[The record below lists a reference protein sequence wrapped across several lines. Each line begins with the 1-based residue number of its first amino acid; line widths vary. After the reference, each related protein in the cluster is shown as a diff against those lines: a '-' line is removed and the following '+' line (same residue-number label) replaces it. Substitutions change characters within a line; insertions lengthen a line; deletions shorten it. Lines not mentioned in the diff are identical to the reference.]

1 TGTTN
6 PTTGGGGTGTTPT
19 DPSTGTGTGG
29 TDHGTG
35 PTTGTGSG
43 SVEAGGGNTGTG
55 TTNPTTGGGGTGT
68 TPTDPSTGTGTGGT
82 DHGADPTTGS
92 GSVEAGGGNTGS
104 GSTNPTTGGGG
115 TGSGSTPT
123 DPSTGTETGG
133 TDHGTDPTT
142 GTGSGGVE
150 AGGGNTGTG
159 STDPTTGSGGTGTT
173 PTDPSTGTGTGGTDH
188 GTDPTTGTG
197 SGGVEAGG
205 GNTGTGT
212 TDPTT
217 GSGGTGSGSTP
228 IDPSTG
234 TGTGGTDH
242 GTDPTTGT
250 GSGRVEAGG
259 GNTGSG
265 TTDPTTGSGGTG
277 ATPTDPSTG
286 TGTGGTGHGTDPTT
300 STGSGGVEAG
310 GGNTG
315 TGTTDPTTGSG
326 GTDTSPTDPSTGT
339 GGTDHGTDP
348 TTGTGSGGVEAGGG
362 NTGSGAT
369 DPTTGSGGTGTTP
382 TDPSTGTGGTG
393 HGTDPTTGTGSGGVE
408 AGGGNPGTGSTDPTT
423 GSGGSGSTPTD
434 PSTGTGG
441 TDHGTDPTTGTGS
454 GGVEAGGGNTGS
466 GATDPTTVG
475 GGTGSGSTPTDPS
488 TGTGGTDP
496 GTGTGSGGTTD
507 PGTGGHTDPGTGA
520 SISLTLSPA
529 LGLEDHSIGVSISVG
544 LPTSGASGTV
554 SVTID
559 GVPAGAT
566 LSAGIDNH
574 DGTWTLT
581 GDQLVGLTLTPPTD
595 YSGTLNL
602 GVTAHAALDG
612 TDISATGSLAV
623 TVAPVADAPTL
634 TILPAVGLED
644 QPIALTIAAGL
655 HAPADGETLSVTIAG
670 VPVGA
675 TLSAGTDNGDGSWT
689 LTGAQLTGLTITPPT
704 DYSGTLTLS
713 VTAHAEV
720 GGTSA
725 DTTGSLAVT
734 VAPMADA
741 PTLTILPSVGLEDQ
755 PIALTI
761 AAGLHAPADGE
772 TLSVTIA
779 GVPAGATLSAGTDN
793 GDGTW
798 TLTGAQLTGL
808 TITPPADYSGTLNL
822 SVTAHAEVGG
832 TSADTT
838 GSLAVTVAPVA
849 DAPTLAILPAV
860 GLEDQP
866 IALTIAAGLHAP
878 ADGETLSVTIAG
890 VPAGATL
897 SAGTDNGDGTWTL
910 TGAQLTGLTIT
921 PPADYSGTLTLSVTA
936 EAAVNGTTADTTGTL
951 SITVAPVADA
961 PVLSL
966 QASVGHED
974 QPIALSISASL
985 VDPAQGETLSV
996 TVAGVPAG
1004 AHLSAGVD
1012 NHDGTWTLS
1021 AGQLTGLTLTPP
1033 ADYSGTLTLSVTAH
1047 AEVGGTSAD
1056 TTGTLAVTV
1065 DPDTVHV
1072 GVGID
1077 APGLTLLPAIGLEDQ
1092 PIALTIAT
1100 NLPNPLAGET
1110 LSVTISGLPAGATLS
1125 AGTDNG
1131 DGTWTLTAVQLT
1143 GLTITPPADYSGTL
1157 TLGVTAHAELAGVE
1171 ATTSANLAVTVTP
1184 VAHAP
1189 TLAVLPAI
1197 GLEDQPIALTIGA
1210 GLVAPAAGETL
1221 SVTIAGVPVGAIL
1234 SAGTDNH
1241 DGTWTLTGVQ
1251 LTGLTLTPPADF
1263 NGTLAL
1269 SVTAHAEVA
1278 GVETTTSGSLTVT
1291 VLPVA
1296 DAPTLAVLPAIG
1308 LEDQPI
1314 ALTIAAGLVAPA
1326 DGETLSVTIAGVPV
1340 GATLSAGTDNHD
1352 GTWTLT
1358 GVQLTGLTITP
1369 PADYSGTLTLSVT
1382 AHAEVGGL
1390 EATTSASLAVTV
1402 APVDV
1407 SIGAGASIEAPS
1419 LVVLPAVGLEDQPI
1433 ALTLAAGLT
1442 APVAGETLHVTI
1454 SGLPAG
1460 ATLSAGTDNHD
1471 GTWTLTAAQ
1480 LTGLTLTPPADYN
1493 GTLALN
1499 VTAHADVGGL
1509 EATTSASLAVTVTPV
1524 ADMPSLAVLPAVGL
1538 EDQPIA
1544 LSIAAGLAA
1553 PAAGE
1558 TLSVTIAG
1566 VPVGATL
1573 SAGTDNHDGTW
1584 TLTTAQLTGLTLT
1597 PPADYNGTV
1606 TLTVTAHAEVNG
1618 TSADASGSLSVT
1630 VLPVADAPSL
1640 VTLPA
1645 VGLED
1650 QPIALTIA
1658 AGLHTPADGETLSI
1672 TIAGVPAGATLST
1685 GTDNHDGTWTLTTAQ
1700 LTGLTLT
1707 PPADYNGTVTLT
1719 VTAHAD
1725 ANGTTA
1731 DTTGSVSVSVLPVA
1745 DVPNLVVLPTVGL
1758 EDQPIA
1764 LTIAAGLASPAAGE
1778 TLSVVISGVPVGAT
1792 LSAGTDNHDGTWTLT
1807 GVQLTG
1813 LTITPPADYSGA
1825 LNLTVTAHADV
1836 NGTEATAS
1844 ATVAITVLPV
1854 ADVPNLVVL
1863 PAVGLEDQPIA
1874 LTIGAGLATPATGET
1889 LSVVVSGVPVG
1900 ATLSAGTDNHDGT
1913 WTLTGAQLSGLTLTP
1928 PADYSGT
1935 LNLTV
1940 TAHAD
1945 VNGTEATVSGG
1956 LAVTVLPVADVPN
1969 VVALPAVGLEDQPI
1983 ALTIAAGL
1991 TTPAAGETLSVVV
2004 GGVPVG
2010 ATLSAGTDNHD
2021 GTWTLTGVQLTGL
2034 TITPPADYSGTLNLT
2049 VTAHADVNGT
2059 EATAN
2064 AAVAVTVLPVAD
2076 IPNLVVL
2083 PAVGLEDQPIA
2094 LNIAAGL
2101 TTPAAGETLSVV
2113 VSGVPTGAV
2122 LSAGTDNHDGTW
2134 TLTGVQLTGLTLT
2147 PPADY
2152 NGTLNLTVTAHA
2164 DVNGT
2169 EATVSGS
2176 LSVTVLPVADIP
2188 NLVALPAVGLED
2200 QPIAL
2205 SIGASLATPV
2215 AGETLSVVVG
2225 GVPVGASLSAG
2236 TDNHDG
2242 TWTLTAAQLTGLTI
2256 TPPADYSGTLNLTVT
2271 AHADVNGTEA
2281 TANAAIAVTVLPV
2294 ADVPNLVALPVV
2306 GLEDQPIALNISAGL
2321 AAPVAGEALSVVV
2334 SGVPTGA
2341 VLSAGTDN
2349 HDGTWTLTG
2358 VQLTGLTITPP
2369 ADYNGTITLGV
2380 TAHADVNGTAASVS
2394 TGLTVTV
2401 LPVADIPNLVVLPA
2415 VGLEDQPIAL
2425 TIGASLA
2432 TPAAGETLT
2441 VTVSGLPAGAVLSA
2455 GTDNHDGTWTLTGA
2469 QLTGLTLTPPAD
2481 YHGTLTLGVT
2491 AHADVN
2497 GTDAAIS
2504 ATVAVTVLPVAD
2516 IPNLAVLPVV
2526 GLEDHPIALTITAG
2540 LAAPVS
2546 AGETLSVTVAGLPAG
2561 ASLSAGTD
2569 NHDGTWTLTS
2579 AQLTGVTLT
2588 PPADYHGSLNLTVTA
2603 HADLN
2608 GTDATAS
2615 ANLAVT
2621 VLPVADIPNLVV
2633 LPTVGLED
2641 QPIALNIAASL
2652 TAPVSVGESLTVTV
2666 AGLPAGAI
2674 LSAGTDN
2681 HDGTWTL
2688 TGVQLSGLTVTPP
2701 ADYNGT
2707 LNLTVTAHADVNGT
2721 EATASAN
2728 LAVTVLPVADIPNL
2742 VTLPVVGLEDQPI
2755 ALNITAGLAS
2765 PAAGETLSV
2774 VVSGVPAGATL
2785 SAGTDNHDGTWTLTG
2800 AQLTGLTLTPP
2811 ADYSG
2816 TLNLAVTAHADVN
2829 GTEASANIG
2838 LAVTVLPVADIP
2850 NLVAL
2855 PVVGLEDQP
2864 IALTI
2869 AAGLTAPVAGETL
2882 SVTISGLPAGATLSA
2897 GTDNHDGTW
2906 TLTTAQLTGLTLTPP
2921 ADYHGTLNLSVTAH
2935 ADVNGTEATASATVA
2950 VTVLPVADIPNLAV
2964 LPVVGLED
2972 QPVALTIAA
2981 GLVAPVAGETLSVT
2995 IAGMPAGA
3003 TLSAGTDNHDGTWTL
3018 TTAQLTGL
3026 TLTPPAD
3033 YHGTLSLAVTA
3044 HADVNG
3050 TEATASATVAV
3061 TVLPVADVPNLVVL
3075 PVVGLE
3081 DQPIALTITAGIA
3094 TPAVGET
3101 LSVVVG
3107 GLPAGATLS
3116 AGTDNHDGTWT
3127 LTGAQLTGLTL
3138 TPPHDYHGTLNLTV
3152 TAHADLNGTE
3162 ASVGA
3167 SLAVTV
3173 VPVADVPNLAV
3184 LPVVGLEHQP
3194 IALNIAAGIA
3204 APAPGETLTV
3214 TVSGVPVGATLSA
3227 GTDNHDGTWTLTGAQ
3242 LSGIT
3247 LTPPADY
3254 HGTLSLGITA
3264 HATLAGVEAT
3274 TNASLSVTV
3283 LPVADIPNLAV
3294 LPVVGLEDHP
3304 IALTITAGIAT
3315 PAVGETLSVVV
3326 TGVPVGATLSAG
3338 THNADGTW
3346 TLTGAQLTGLTLT
3359 PPADYHGTITLGVTA
3374 HADLA
3379 GAQASVSANL
3389 AVTVL
3394 PVAEVPNLVAL
3405 PVVGLEDQP
3414 IALTIAAGLP
3424 TPLAGETLSVVVG
3437 GLPAGATLSAGT
3449 HNGDGTWTLTSAQ
3462 LTGLTVTPP
3471 HDYNGTLNLTV
3482 TAHAD
3487 LNGTEATASANL
3499 TVTVLPVADI
3509 PTLAVLPTVGLENQ
3523 PIALTI
3529 GAGLVAPALGETL
3542 SVVVSGVP
3550 VGATLSAGT
3559 HNSDGTWT
3567 LTGGQ
3572 LTGLTLT
3579 PPADYTGSLTLGITA
3594 HADINGTDAA
3604 ISANLAVT
3612 VLPVATIPTLVVLP
3626 VAGLESQPVSLNIS
3640 AGLVSPVVGETL
3652 SVVVSGVPAGATLS
3666 AGTNNHDGTW
3676 TVTGAQLT
3684 GLTLTPPANYHGTL
3698 DLTVTAH
3705 AGLNGTDAVASA
3717 HLSVNVLQVADIPTV
3732 AVLPAVGLENQPVA
3746 LNLTAGLAAP
3756 VAGES
3761 LSVVVSGL
3769 PLGAT
3774 LSAGTHNADGTWTL
3788 TGAQLTGLT
3797 LTPPHDYSG
3806 SLNLTVTAHAGLN
3819 GTDATASANLAVTVL
3834 PVADVPNL
3842 VTLPVVGLEN
3852 QPVALNITAGLA
3864 TPVVGEALSVVISG
3878 VPVGATLS
3886 AGTHNSDGTWT
3897 LTAAQLT
3904 GLSITPPHDYH
3915 GTLNLTVAAHASLNG
3930 TDAVASANVAVN
3942 ILQIADVPT
3951 LAVLPAVGLEN
3962 QPVAL
3967 SLTAGLAAP
3976 VAGETLS
3983 VVVTGV
3989 PVGATLSAGTH
4000 NADGSWTLTGAQLT
4014 GLTLTPPANYHGTL
4028 DLTVTAHAGLNGTDA
4043 AASAHLSVNVLQVA
4057 DIPTLV
4063 TLPAVGLENQPVA
4076 LSLTAGLATPVV
4088 GETLSVVVT
4097 GVPVGATLSAGTH
4110 NADGTWTLTGA
4121 QLTGLSITPPANY
4134 HGTLNLGVTA
4144 HAGLNGTDATASA
4157 TVAVTVLQVA
4167 DIPTLVT
4174 LPAVGLENQPV
4185 ALSLTAGL
4193 AAPVVGETL
4202 SVVVTGVPV
4211 GATLSAGTHNAD
4223 GSWTLTS
4230 AQLSGLTLT
4239 PPANYHGTLNLTVT
4253 AHAGLNGTDATAS
4266 ANLAVNVL
4274 QVADIPTVT
4283 VLPALGLENH
4293 AIALTLGAGL
4303 LAPVVGETL
4312 SVVVTGVPAGA
4323 TLSAGTHNAD
4333 GSWTLTGA
4341 QLSGLTL
4348 TPPANYHGTLNLA
4361 VTAHAGLNGT
4371 DAAASASMG
4380 VTVLPVADVP
4390 NLNLGTSLGL
4400 ENQPISL
4407 NLATSLPEAI
4417 TGETLAVT
4425 ISGLPLG
4432 ATLNHGV
4439 LQLDGSYLLT
4449 PAQLAGLTITPPANY
4464 TGTLTLSVD
4473 AHTSVNG
4480 TSADAT
4486 GSLSVTVLATTQAP
4500 TLAVAAAVGLE
4511 DRPVALT
4518 IATSLVASV
4527 AGETLSVTLTG
4538 VPAGATLSAGIH
4550 NADGSWTLT
4559 GAQLSGLTLTPPTN
4573 YSGTLSLGVTAHAA
4587 LGSVESTTSAVLPVT
4602 VTAVADTP
4610 HLAVLPANGLEDRAV
4625 PLTIMGSL
4633 TDTDGSE
4640 VMSIVVSGLPL
4651 GATLNHGILQLDGSY
4666 LLTPAQL
4673 SGLTVT
4679 PPTNYSGTFNL
4690 TVTAHGTETSNLNDA
4705 ATSLILPVTVAG
4717 VADTPTLVMTPAL
4730 GVANATIPLV
4740 VAPVLGDT
4748 DGSEQL
4754 SVTVSGV
4761 PAGGTLNH
4769 GQLTA
4774 VLANGTT
4781 VWSLSPSDLSGLT
4794 LTPPHNYSG
4803 MLNLTVNAIATE
4815 TGSGSTA
4822 SVSGTLGVTVLGS
4835 LGVPNLL
4842 HSDVSVSLGAA
4853 VGVQGTATALDLTT
4867 GLSAAASVSDLNSVV
4882 VSGLPAGAS
4891 LNHGILQLDGSYLL
4905 TPSQLT
4911 GLTITTPS
4919 SYSGS
4924 FNLNVSYG
4932 VGVGA
4937 QAETVGGTLGVQV
4950 AAVANVGSVVT
4961 SAVSGLYHTALG
4973 LNVVG
4978 SLLDTVGTQQQSY
4991 IIGGVPNGAHLSAG
5005 INNGDGTWTVLP
5017 SQITGLTVTPP
5028 ISYSGTMNLTVTE
5041 VARDANGSVAV
5052 SATQPLAVTVA
5063 SEVVGAL
5070 TGLLLTPVHG
5080 LEDTAITLGTSLVSL
5095 NLLGAASV
5103 TIAGVPAG
5111 ATLSGGTKNSDGTWT
5126 VASGLLSTLKI
5137 TPPTNDASD
5146 FQLGLSVKV
5155 LGITTQI
5162 GLLNVRVDA
5171 VADAPTLT
5179 VTGSASVTENHSIP
5193 LTITGALTD
5202 TDGSETLSY
5211 AIKGLPAGATL
5222 SAGHYNALTGDWD
5235 LKASEVANLTLTPP
5249 TNYSGTLNL
5258 QVVAISSELEGNY
5271 TSTSKSLSVTV
5282 TPVTQQP
5289 ILTITPSTGAEHTPI
5304 ALHVG
5309 AALGDTDGSEH
5320 FTTILVSGLPAGA
5333 TLNHGTSLGGG
5344 VYSLTTADLTGL
5356 TVTPPTGYSG
5366 TLNLT
5371 VSATAQDGTAAT
5383 ATTTG
5388 TLALT
5393 VTAVADAPTL
5403 TLPTTPVAV
5412 TAGAA
5417 TALNIAGALVDTDGS
5432 ERLSVTIGNVPTGAV
5447 LSAGLNNG
5455 DGTWILTAAQLAGL
5469 KVTLPS
5475 TVTSD
5480 VNLTVT
5486 AHALETSTGSAA
5498 DTTSTVTLHVT
5509 PAAAGVHLAA
5519 LDTATTEDTAVAL
5532 TLGVSTDNLD
5542 ANGHVSVTVTGLA
5555 SDAVLN
5561 HGTHNADGSWTL
5573 TTDDLAGLTLTP
5585 GHNDASAITAHVA
5598 ATATTGAGVISTTS
5612 GDVHIAVM
5620 AVADAPTL
5628 QTTDTSGSNNG
5639 PIALNIQSALVDTDG
5654 SENLHVTVG
5663 GLPVGAMLTAG
5674 TDNHDGTWTLQ
5685 SSDLAHVSLVP
5696 SGTETGTLA
5705 LTVTATAQE
5714 ANGNTASTT
5723 SLLHVAVADSH
5734 NLATD
5739 GLLASGLS
5747 LSAVSGQT
5755 VSHAIVSLDP
5765 LAFHTG
5771 DSLSLAGLQLDTTA
5785 DGRTMI
5791 ASTNIEVVGG
5801 GFDSVH
5807 HSLTLAG
5814 DADAS
5819 TYQSVLQALN
5829 LNAGADNGTRAIS
5842 IDLYDQGGAHMAL
5855 GHFDLSHTVGTV
5867 GDTLTALS
5875 TTLSTGL
5882 DTTFDSSTSS
5892 SGLDSAVADPFSG
5905 SSTVDTT
5912 VHHDTTIHT
5921 GF

>member
-1 TGTTN
+1 MPTDPSTGTGTGGTDPTTGTGSGGVEAGGGNTGSGSTDPTTGSGGTGTTPTDPSTGTGTGGTDHGTDPTTSTGSGGVEAGGGN
-6 PTTGGGGTGTTPT
+6 TGSGSTDPTTGGGGTGTTPT

-29 TDHGTG
+29 TDHGTDL
-35 PTTGTGSG
+35 TTGTGSG
-43 SVEAGGGNTGTG
+43 GTQAGGGNTGTG
-55 TTNPTTGGGGTGT
+55 STDPTTGSGGTGT
-68 TPTDPSTGTGTGGT
+68 MPTDPSTGTGTGGT
-82 DHGADPTTGS
+82 DHS
-92 GSVEAGGGNTGS
+92 
-104 GSTNPTTGGGG
+104 
-115 TGSGSTPT
+115 
-123 DPSTGTETGG
+123 
-133 TDHGTDPTT
+133 TDPTT
-142 GTGSGGVE
+142 GAGSGGVE

-159 STDPTTGSGGTGTT
+159 STSPTTGGGGTGTT

-205 GNTGTGT
+205 GNTGAGT

-217 GSGGTGSGSTP
+217 GSGGTGS
-228 IDPSTG
+228 
-234 TGTGGTDH
+234 
-242 GTDPTTGT
+242 
-250 GSGRVEAGG
+250 
-259 GNTGSG
+259 
-265 TTDPTTGSGGTG
+265 
-277 ATPTDPSTG
+277 
-286 TGTGGTGHGTDPTT
+286 
-300 STGSGGVEAG
+300 
-310 GGNTG
+310 
-315 TGTTDPTTGSG
+315 
-326 GTDTSPTDPSTGT
+326 
-339 GGTDHGTDP
+339 
-348 TTGTGSGGVEAGGG
+348 
-362 NTGSGAT
+362 
-369 DPTTGSGGTGTTP
+369 TP
-382 TDPSTGTGGTG
+382 TDPSTGTGG
-393 HGTDPTTGTGSGGVE
+393 
-408 AGGGNPGTGSTDPTT
+408 N
-423 GSGGSGSTPTD
+423 
-434 PSTGTGG
+434 
-441 TDHGTDPTTGTGS
+441 
-454 GGVEAGGGNTGS
+454 
-466 GATDPTTVG
+466 
-475 GGTGSGSTPTDPS
+475 
-488 TGTGGTDP
+488 DP

-544 LPTSGASGTV
+544 LPAMGASGTV

-581 GDQLVGLTLTPPTD
+581 GDQLVGLTLTSPTD

-602 GVTAHAALDG
+602 GVTAHATLDD
-612 TDISATGSLAV
+612 TDISAAGSLAV

-675 TLSAGTDNGDGSWT
+675 TLSAGTDNGDGTWT
-689 LTGAQLTGLTITPPT
+689 LTGAQLIGLTITPPA
-704 DYSGTLTLS
+704 DYSGTLNLS

-720 GGTSA
+720 GGTYA

-734 VAPMADA
+734 VAPVADA
-741 PTLTILPSVGLEDQ
+741 PTLTILPAVGLEDQ

-772 TLSVTIA
+772 PLSVTIA

-798 TLTGAQLTGL
+798 TLTGAQLTDL
-808 TITPPADYSGTLNL
+808 TITPP
-822 SVTAHAEVGG
+822 H
-832 TSADTT
+832 
-838 GSLAVTVAPVA
+838 
-849 DAPTLAILPAV
+849 
-860 GLEDQP
+860 
-866 IALTIAAGLHAP
+866 
-878 ADGETLSVTIAG
+878 
-890 VPAGATL
+890 
-897 SAGTDNGDGTWTL
+897 
-910 TGAQLTGLTIT
+910 
-921 PPADYSGTLTLSVTA
+921 DYSGTLTLSVTA

-1184 VAHAP
+1184 VA
-1189 TLAVLPAI
+1189 
-1197 GLEDQPIALTIGA
+1197 
-1210 GLVAPAAGETL
+1210 
-1221 SVTIAGVPVGAIL
+1221 
-1234 SAGTDNH
+1234 
-1241 DGTWTLTGVQ
+1241 
-1251 LTGLTLTPPADF
+1251 
-1263 NGTLAL
+1263 
-1269 SVTAHAEVA
+1269 
-1278 GVETTTSGSLTVT
+1278 
-1291 VLPVA
+1291 

-1369 PADYSGTLTLSVT
+1369 PADYSGTLNLSVT

-1471 GTWTLTAAQ
+1471 GTWTLTGAQ

-1493 GTLALN
+1493 GTITLS
-1499 VTAHADVGGL
+1499 VTAHAEVGGL

-1524 ADMPSLAVLPAVGL
+1524 ADVPSLAVLPAVGL

-1553 PAAGE
+1553 PAAAE

-1630 VLPVADAPSL
+1630 VLPVADAPTL

-1658 AGLHTPADGETLSI
+1658 AGLHAPADGETLSI
-1672 TIAGVPAGATLST
+1672 TIAGVPAGATLSA
-1685 GTDNHDGTWTLTTAQ
+1685 GTDNHDGTWTLTPAQ

-1719 VTAHAD
+1719 VAAHAD

-1731 DTTGSVSVSVLPVA
+1731 DTTGSLSVSVLPVA
-1745 DVPNLVVLPTVGL
+1745 DVPTLVVLPTVGL

-1844 ATVAITVLPV
+1844 ATVAVTVLPV

-1874 LTIGAGLATPATGET
+1874 LNIGAGLATPATGET

-1928 PADYSGT
+1928 PADYHGT

-1956 LAVTVLPVADVPN
+1956 LAVTVQPVADIPN
-1969 VVALPAVGLEDQPI
+1969 LVALPAVGLEDQPI

-1991 TTPAAGETLSVVV
+1991 MTPAAGETLSVVV

-2021 GTWTLTGVQLTGL
+2021 GTWTLTGAQLTGL

-2049 VTAHADVNGT
+2049 VAAHAEVNGT

-2076 IPNLVVL
+2076 VPNLVVL

-2094 LNIAAGL
+2094 LNIGAGL

-2152 NGTLNLTVTAHA
+2152 NGTLTLGVTAHA

-2176 LSVTVLPVADIP
+2176 LAVTVLPVADIP

-2200 QPIAL
+2200 HPIAL
-2205 SIGASLATPV
+2205 SIAASLATPV
-2215 AGETLSVVVG
+2215 AGETLSLVVA
-2225 GVPVGASLSAG
+2225 GVPVGATLSAG

-2242 TWTLTAAQLTGLTI
+2242 TWTLTAAQLTGLTL

-2380 TAHADVNGTAASVS
+2380 TAHADVNGTEASVS

-2455 GTDNHDGTWTLTGA
+2455 GTDNHDGTWILTGA

-2504 ATVAVTVLPVAD
+2504 ANVAVTVLPVAD

-2666 AGLPAGAI
+2666 AGLPAGAT

-2728 LAVTVLPVADIPNL
+2728 LAVTVLPVADVPNL
-2742 VTLPVVGLEDQPI
+2742 VALPVVGLEDQPI
-2755 ALNITAGLAS
+2755 ALNIGAGLAS

-2829 GTEASANIG
+2829 GTEASANVG

-2850 NLVAL
+2850 NLVVL

-2869 AAGLTAPVAGETL
+2869 AASLTAPVAGETL
-2882 SVTISGLPAGATLSA
+2882 SVTISGLPAGASLSA

-3033 YHGTLSLAVTA
+3033 YHGTLNLAVTA

-3061 TVLPVADVPNLVVL
+3061 TVLPVADMPNLVVL

-3127 LTGAQLTGLTL
+3127 LTGAQLSGLTL

-3242 LSGIT
+3242 LSGVT

-3338 THNADGTW
+3338 TDNHDGTW

-3414 IALTIAAGLP
+3414 IALNIAAGLP

-3437 GLPAGATLSAGT
+3437 GLPAGATLSAGI

-3499 TVTVLPVADI
+3499 AVTVLPVADI

-3567 LTGGQ
+3567 LSGVQ

-3626 VAGLESQPVSLNIS
+3626 VVGLESQPVSLNIS

-3652 SVVVSGVPAGATLS
+3652 SVVVSGVPTGATLS

-3676 TVTGAQLT
+3676 TVAGAQLT

-3746 LNLTAGLAAP
+3746 LNLTAGLATP

-3774 LSAGTHNADGTWTL
+3774 LSAGTHNADGSWSL

-3834 PVADVPNL
+3834 PVADVPSL

-3864 TPVVGEALSVVISG
+3864 TPVMGEALSVVISG
-3878 VPVGATLS
+3878 VPAGATLS

-3930 TDAVASANVAVN
+3930 TDAVANANVAVN
-3942 ILQIADVPT
+3942 VLQIADVPT

-4076 LSLTAGLATPVV
+4076 LSLTAGLAAPVV

-4097 GVPVGATLSAGTH
+4097 GVPAGATLSAGTH
-4110 NADGTWTLTGA
+4110 NADGSWTLTGA

-4144 HAGLNGTDATASA
+4144 HASLNGTDATAGA

-4202 SVVVTGVPV
+4202 SVVVTGVPA
-4211 GATLSAGTHNAD
+4211 GATLSAGTHNPD
-4223 GSWTLTS
+4223 GSWTLTG

-4239 PPANYHGTLNLTVT
+4239 PPTNYHGTLNLTVT

-4348 TPPANYHGTLNLA
+4348 TPPANYHGTLNLT

-4449 PAQLAGLTITPPANY
+4449 PAQLTGLTITPPANY

-4480 TSADAT
+4480 TGADAT

-4511 DRPVALT
+4511 DHPIALT
-4518 IATSLVASV
+4518 IATSLVAPV

-4538 VPAGATLSAGIH
+4538 VPAGATLSAGTH
-4550 NADGSWTLT
+4550 NADGSWTVT
-4559 GAQLSGLTLTPPTN
+4559 SAQLSGLTLTPPAN
-4573 YSGTLSLGVTAHAA
+4573 YNGTLSLGVTAHAA
-4587 LGSVESTTSAVLPVT
+4587 LGSVESTTSAVLPV
-4602 VTAVADTP
+4602 VVNAVADTP
-4610 HLAVLPANGLEDRAV
+4610 HLAVLPANGLEDHAV
-4625 PLTIMGSL
+4625 PLTIMGGLS
-4633 TDTDGSE
+4633 DTDGSE
-4640 VMSIVVSGLPL
+4640 VMSVVVSGLPL

-4690 TVTAHGTETSNLNDA
+4690 TVTAHATETSTLNDA
-4705 ATSLILPVTVAG
+4705 ATSLTLPVTVAG

-4730 GVANATIPLV
+4730 GVANAAIPLV

-4754 SVTVSGV
+4754 SVTVSGI

-4803 MLNLTVNAIATE
+4803 TLNLTVNAIATE
-4815 TGSGSTA
+4815 TGSGSAA

-4891 LNHGILQLDGSYLL
+4891 LNHGVLQLDGSYLL

-5111 ATLSGGTKNSDGTWT
+5111 ATLSGGTKNSDSTWT

-5179 VTGSASVTENHSIP
+5179 VTGPASVTENHGIP

-5258 QVVAISSELEGNY
+5258 QISAISSELEGNY

-5320 FTTILVSGLPAGA
+5320 FTTILVSGLPTGA

-5432 ERLSVTIGNVPTGAV
+5432 EHLSVTIGNVPTGAV

-5455 DGTWILTAAQLAGL
+5455 DGTWTLTAAQLAGL

-5486 AHALETSTGSAA
+5486 AHAVETSTGSAA
-5498 DTTSTVTLHVT
+5498 DTTGTVTLHVT

-5542 ANGHVSVTVTGLA
+5542 TNGHVSVTVTGLA

-5598 ATATTGAGVISTTS
+5598 ATATTGAGAISTTS
-5612 GDVHIAVM
+5612 GDVHIAVT

-5714 ANGNTASTT
+5714 ANGSTASTS

-5734 NLATD
+5734 SLATD